1 MSSEAISQNQI
12 QTRRIIA
19 FLIILVLV
27 FSVYIFRLF
36 LLQIVQNTEWAAKA
50 QENNTL
56 QINLQSLR
64 GIIYDRNGV
73 TLSRNVAA
81 LNVVIT
87 AANLPEDTGAV
98 QEIFRTLS
106 ELIDVPVNL
115 NEISPENPYVPCIS
129 EHGIAQIAEYG
140 ESSTPYQPVRIKCD
154 IDERTAMVLQEKSMD
169 LPGIGIEQEP
179 LREYPT
185 GSLTSNIV
193 GFLGPV
199 PAALEDYYVGRGLV
213 PNRDKVGYAGLELF
227 YQDLLGGQNGNRFV
241 QVDVGGQILR
251 DLQPPILAKPGSS
264 LRLTIDTR
272 LQQAAQAILIDELD
286 DWNRYFGEL
295 RYTNGVVIAINPA
308 TGEILSMISYP
319 TYENNRMARFIPAY
333 YYDQLI
339 QDPSNPLLNHAVG
352 DVLPA
357 GSVFKLVTG
366 VGELNEGVVTPDHDI
381 STPPKLEVTKRY

>member
-12 QTRRIIA
+12 QSRRIIA

-36 LLQIVQNTEWAAKA
+36 LLQVVQNTEWAAKA

-64 GIIYDRNGV
+64 GIIYDRNDV

-106 ELIDVPVNL
+106 ELMDVPVNL

-140 ESSTPYQPVRIKCD
+140 ESSTPYQPVRIRCD

-199 PAALEDYYVGRGLV
+199 PAALEDYYLDRGLV

-227 YQDLLGGQNGNRFV
+227 YQDLLGGQNGNRYV
-241 QVDVGGQILR
+241 QVD
-251 DLQPPILAKPGSS
+251 
-264 LRLTIDTR
+264 
-272 LQQAAQAILIDELD
+272 
-286 DWNRYFGEL
+286 
-295 RYTNGVVIAINPA
+295 
-308 TGEILSMISYP
+308 
-319 TYENNRMARFIPAY
+319 
-333 YYDQLI
+333 
-339 QDPSNPLLNHAVG
+339 
-352 DVLPA
+352 
-357 GSVFKLVTG
+357 
-366 VGELNEGVVTPDHDI
+366 
-381 STPPKLEVTKRY
+381 